1 MGIVVGGV
9 VTLVALVLFLV
20 ATFKSWNEKRKWRN
34 QQLGRPDPNIEPP
47 SGTASKKVLHGFQIA
62 GVVFTLA
69 GVVVAI
75 YFGIKPRAPS

>member
-1 MGIVVGGV
+1 MGIVIGGV

-20 ATFKSWNEKRKWRN
+20 ATFKAWDEKRKWRN
-34 QQLGRPDPNIEPP
+34 QQLGRPDPKIAPP
-47 SGTASKKVLHGFQIA
+47 KGTTSKKVLHGIQIA

-75 YFGIKPRAPS
+75 YFGVKPRVPS